1 MKFGKI
7 FWYLLFARVT
17 RNDTTQVS
25 ISSIALRNLDNII
38 YGSVSS
44 GFFIDDY
51 FTLIKNAWTRSWRD
65 VKQKV
70 DVRKIQSYRMRNAVF
85 SPRVD
90 VVSCSSMRIIRC
102 IFHVT
107 VRGIFRKFIFY
118 RIFLFQFVMTRIL
131 VSCDECNQIV
141 FKMFVKEQRDVEI
154 FTVSTISNDNVITE
168 VAFALS

>member
-17 RNDTTQVS
+17 RNDTTQLS
-25 ISSIALRNLDNII
+25 ISSIALRNFDNIV
-38 YGSVSS
+38 YGSVGS
-44 GFFIDDY
+44 GPFIDDY

-70 DVRKIQSYRMRNAVF
+70 DVRKIQSYRIRNAVF

-102 IFHVT
+102 IFHIT
-107 VRGIFRKFIFY
+107 ARGIFRKFIFY
-118 RIFLFQFVMTRIL
+118 RIFLFHSLSWR
-131 VSCDECNQIV
+131 V
-141 FKMFVKEQRDVEI
+141 FLFHATNAIRLCLRCSWKSRE
-154 FTVSTISNDNVITE
+154 T
-168 VAFALS
+168 